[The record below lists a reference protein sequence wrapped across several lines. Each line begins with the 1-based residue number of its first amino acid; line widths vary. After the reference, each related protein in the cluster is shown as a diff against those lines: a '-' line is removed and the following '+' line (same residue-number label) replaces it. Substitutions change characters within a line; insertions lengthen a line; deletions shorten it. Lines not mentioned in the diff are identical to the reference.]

1 MIEKI
6 KKYFNSKNSIP
17 DDNCVRGEKNHKK
30 EKTLLEKYNDI
41 QQNIKDIEKNNEDII
56 LRSLERDFNQY
67 CENIGKKT
75 SEKNEFW
82 HLGELGYHKIE
93 LKKYKE
99 NKVAS
104 IRCEFNIHSDGIEI
118 QSIHFKPSYQNL
130 PINKFKMILQDYII
144 YPKLQEM
151 EKSYHRT
158 KTQFNEINEI
168 IGGKQ
173 ARRDIILNKILN
185 DQ

>member
-6 KKYFNSKNSIP
+6 KEYFKSKNLDVNVENSQ
-17 DDNCVRGEKNHKK
+17 K
-30 EKTLLEKYNDI
+30 EKTYFEKYNEI
-41 QQNIKDIEKNNEDII
+41 QKNIKDIEKNNEDII

-67 CENIGKKT
+67 CECIGKKT
-75 SEKNEFW
+75 YEKNEFW
-82 HLGELGYHKIE
+82 HLGESNYNRIE

-99 NKVAS
+99 NKMAS
-104 IRCEFNIHSDGIEI
+104 IICEFYIFTDEI
-118 QSIHFKPSYQNL
+118 SIKSIQFKPTYQNL
-130 PINKFKMILQDYII
+130 PIDKFKKILQDYII
-144 YPKLQEM
+144 YPKLEEM

-158 KTQFNEINEI
+158 KIQFDEINEI